1 MGETNQ
7 IVRLPDAPGGR
18 SVGGLAVRSDLT
30 AFLRDEAGATA
41 IEYGL
46 IISLIFLVCVTA
58 IGTFS
63 GNAVTMFTTIAT
75 AVQGTR

>member
-1 MGETNQ
+1 M
-7 IVRLPDAPGGR
+7 
-18 SVGGLAVRSDLT
+18 RSDLT
-30 AFLRDEAGATA
+30 AFLADQSGATA

-63 GNAVTMFTTIAT
+63 GNAVSMFTTIAT
-75 AVQGTR
+75 SVSGTR